1 MVWLNPAALAL
12 LAFVPVLLVLHALRY
27 RRRDV
32 RVSTLFLWESV
43 AREAQGSLGLR
54 RLVQNLPL
62 LLQILLV
69 CLLAAAL
76 AEPALTGQAVPS
88 RDVVLVVDVSASM
101 QTRSGQGTRF
111 EQAREHALQVLQDL
125 PAGRQMAIVTAGRQ
139 PRVAAFFNSE
149 KALLRQTL
157 RDLQA
162 SDATGNMREA
172 LFLALSLTQGS
183 GSHEI
188 VVIGDGAYPRI
199 AELTQLRQQLGHQL
213 RHIRVDGG
221 DTNVGITRFAFRQA
235 PDAEGLYEVLL
246 TVKNF
251 SPQPVT
257 APLRLSMPPQ
267 ETLER
272 QLDLQPGQEEVI
284 VSTVAGPLEGVAE
297 AELALDDDLALD
309 NRAYGVA
316 AAPSQTWILLVG
328 EPNYFLETLLT
339 AIPGVF
345 VNVVPQVSPDVL
357 PRLLASNRLIIFNG
371 VEPPPLQRG
380 NYLLINAV
388 PPDHRVRHTGTVAQ
402 PRVVDWERQHP
413 LLQFVDLADVHVAE
427 ALQLTLQDGA
437 HSLVDAP
444 DTPLLGLID
453 EPDLRLVVLG
463 FDLMQSD
470 LPLRVAFPVFI
481 GNLLRWLSPPE
492 SDGGGQIQAGT
503 PLPALFRR
511 ADGAH
516 LRAGPGRPSTAIR
529 RAGQSV
535 DFLRHPARRRLHPAR
550 RGPIQALPD
559 GQPARRRRVG
569 HQPRHQ
575 AAAADAR
582 RSRRFSPRRQHRN
595 AAVARPDA
603 RRGSRADRR
612 VVHLVPGFLTGR
624 AGSRT
629 QSAGPFPR

>member
-1 MVWLNPAALAL
+1 MVWLNPAAFAL
-12 LAFVPVLLVLHALRY
+12 LALVPVLLMLHALRY

-125 PAGRQMAIVTAGRQ
+125 PAGRQMAVVTAGRQ

-149 KALLRQTL
+149 KALLRQTIREL
-157 RDLQA
+157 EA
-162 SDATGNMREA
+162 GDATGNMREA

-251 SPQPVT
+251 SSQPVT
-257 APLRLSMPPQ
+257 APLRLSMPPR

-284 VSTVAGPLEGVAE
+284 VSAVAGPLDGVAE

-388 PPDHRVRHTGTVAQ
+388 PPDHRVRRTGTVAQ

-427 ALQLTLQDGA
+427 ALHLTLQDDA

-444 DTPLLGLID
+444 DTPLLGLIE

-503 PLPALFRR
+503 PYPLYFDAPMARISVQDP
-511 ADGAH
+511 DGHQQQYDVQGNPWIFSDAH
-516 LRAGPGRPSTAIR
+516 RVGVYTLRAGDQFKRYLTVNLLDDGESDIN
-529 RAGQSV
+529 
-535 DFLRHPARRRLHPAR
+535 PATK
-550 RGPIQALPD
+550 LPPLTPD
-559 GQPARRRRVG
+559 E
-569 HQPRHQ
+569 
-575 AAAADAR
+575 AAASA
-582 RSRRFSPRRQHRN
+582 P
-595 AAVARPDA
+595 
-603 RRGSRADRR
+603 
-612 VVHLVPGFLTGR
+612 
-624 AGSRT
+624 AGSAETPLWLALTLGALAVLTAEWFTWCRD
-629 QSAGPFPR
+629 F

>member
-1 MVWLNPAALAL
+1 MVWLNPAAFAL
-12 LAFVPVLLVLHALRY
+12 LALVPVLLVLHALRY

-101 QTRSGQGTRF
+101 QTRSGQGTRSSRPGSTPCGCCRTCPPG
-111 EQAREHALQVLQDL
+111 ARWPSL
-125 PAGRQMAIVTAGRQ
+125 PPDGSRAWRRSSTARRPCCGRR
-139 PRVAAFFNSE
+139 SE
-149 KALLRQTL
+149 SWRP
-157 RDLQA
+157 
-162 SDATGNMREA
+162 ATPPATCARA

-257 APLRLSMPPQ
+257 TPLRLSMPPQ

-284 VSTVAGPLEGVAE
+284 VSAVAGPLGGVAE

-427 ALQLTLQDGA
+427 ALHLTLQDGA

-444 DTPLLGLID
+444 DTPLLGLIE
-453 EPDLRLVVLG
+453 EPALRLVVLG

-481 GNLLRWLSPPE
+481 GNLLRWLSPLE

-503 PLPALFRR
+503 PYPLYFDAPMARISVQDP
-511 ADGAH
+511 DGRQQQYDVQGNPWIFSDAH
-516 LRAGPGRPSTAIR
+516 RVGVYTLRAGDQFKRYLTVNLLDDGESDIN
-529 RAGQSV
+529 
-535 DFLRHPARRRLHPAR
+535 PATK
-550 RGPIQALPD
+550 LPPLTPD
-559 GQPARRRRVG
+559 E
-569 HQPRHQ
+569 
-575 AAAADAR
+575 AAASAPAG
-582 RSRRFSPRRQHRN
+582 SAETPLWL
-595 AAVARPDA
+595 ALTLGAVA
-603 RRGSRADRR
+603 
-612 VVHLVPGFLTGR
+612 VLTAEWFTWCR
-624 AGSRT
+624 D
-629 QSAGPFPR
+629 F

>member
-1 MVWLNPAALAL
+1 MVWLNPAAFTLLAL
-12 LAFVPVLLVLHALRY
+12 VPVLLVLHALRY

-88 RDVVLVVDVSASM
+88 RDVVLVLDVSASM
-101 QTRSGQGTRF
+101 QTRTGQETRF
-111 EQAREHALQVLQDL
+111 AQAREHALQVLQEL
-125 PAGRQMAIVTAGRQ
+125 PAGRQMAVITAGRQ
-139 PRVAAFFNSE
+139 PRVAAFFSSE

-188 VVIGDGAYPRI
+188 IVIGDGAYPRI

-213 RHIRVDGG
+213 RHIQVDGG
-221 DTNVGITRFAFRQA
+221 DTNVGITRFAFRQV
-235 PDAEGLYEVLL
+235 PDAQGLYEVLL

-251 SPQPVT
+251 SPQPV
-257 APLRLSMPPQ
+257 AVPLRLSMPPQ
-267 ETLER
+267 QPLER
-272 QLDLQPGQEEVI
+272 QLNLQPGQQEVI
-284 VSTVAGPLEGVAE
+284 VSTVAGPLQGVAE

-345 VNVVPQVSPDVL
+345 VNVVPQVSADIL

-371 VEPPPLQRG
+371 VTPPPLQRG
-380 NYLLINAV
+380 NYLLINTV
-388 PPDHRVRHTGTVAQ
+388 PPDDRVRHTGTVAQ
-402 PRVVDWERQHP
+402 PRVVDWQRQHP

-427 ALQLTLQDGA
+427 ALQLTLQGNA

-444 DTPLLGLID
+444 DTPLLGLIE
-453 EPDLRLVVLG
+453 EPHLRVVVLG

-481 GNLLRWLSPPE
+481 GNLLRWLAPPE

-503 PLPALFRR
+503 PYPLYLDIPLSRISVQDPEGRQQQYDVQGNPWIFSDTQRV
-511 ADGAH
+511 GVYT
-516 LRAGPGRPSTAIR
+516 LRAGDTFKRYLTVNLLDDGESDINPTNKLPPLTPGE
-529 RAGQSV
+529 
-535 DFLRHPARRRLHPAR
+535 
-550 RGPIQALPD
+550 
-559 GQPARRRRVG
+559 
-569 HQPRHQ
+569 
-575 AAAADAR
+575 AAASTPAGSAET
-582 RSRRFSPRRQHRN
+582 PLWL
-595 AAVARPDA
+595 ALTLGAVA
-603 RRGSRADRR
+603 
-612 VVHLVPGFLTGR
+612 VLTAEWFTWCR
-624 AGSRT
+624 D
-629 QSAGPFPR
+629 F

>member
-32 RVSTLFLWESV
+32 QVSTLFLWESV

-88 RDVVLVVDVSASM
+88 RDVVLVLDVSASM
-101 QTRSGQGTRF
+101 QTRTEEGTRF
-111 EQAREHALQVLQDL
+111 GQAREHALQVLQEL
-125 PAGRQMAIVTAGRQ
+125 PAGRQMAVVTAGRQ
-139 PRVAAFFNSE
+139 PRVAAFFSSE

-157 RDLQA
+157 RDLEA

-183 GSHEI
+183 GSHDI

-221 DTNVGITRFAFRQA
+221 NTNVGITRFAFRQA

-251 SPQPVT
+251 SPQPIA
-257 APLRLSMPPQ
+257 APLRLSLPPQ

-284 VSTVAGPLEGVAE
+284 VSTVAGPLQGVAE

-309 NRAYGVA
+309 NRAYGVV

-345 VNVVPQVSPDVL
+345 VNVVPQVSPDIL

-371 VEPPPLQRG
+371 VTPPPLQRG

-388 PPDHRVRHTGTVAQ
+388 PPDGRVRHTGTVAQ
-402 PRVVDWERQHP
+402 PRVVDWQRQHP

-427 ALQLTLQDGA
+427 ALHLTLHDGA

-444 DTPLLGLID
+444 DTPLLGLIE
-453 EPDLRLVVLG
+453 EPDLRVVLVG

-481 GNLLRWLSPPE
+481 GNLLRWLAPPE

-503 PLPALFRR
+503 SYPLYFDTPMARISVQDPDGRR
-511 ADGAH
+511 QDYDVQGNPWIFSGTQRVGVYT
-516 LRAGPGRPSTAIR
+516 LRAGDQFKRYLTVNLLDDSESDINPATKLPSLTPDEAATSAP
-529 RAGQSV
+529 AGSAETP
-535 DFLRHPARRRLHPAR
+535 LWL
-550 RGPIQALPD
+550 ALTL
-559 GQPARRRRVG
+559 G
-569 HQPRHQ
+569 
-575 AAAADAR
+575 
-582 RSRRFSPRRQHRN
+582 
-595 AAVARPDA
+595 AVA
-603 RRGSRADRR
+603 
-612 VVHLVPGFLTGR
+612 VLTGEWFTWCR
-624 AGSRT
+624 D
-629 QSAGPFPR
+629 F

>member
-1 MVWLNPAALAL
+1 MVWLNPAALTL

-88 RDVVLVVDVSASM
+88 RDVVLVLDVSASM
-101 QTRSGQGTRF
+101 QTRTGQGTRF
-111 EQAREHALQVLQDL
+111 AQAREHALQVLQEL
-125 PAGRQMAIVTAGRQ
+125 PAGRQMAVITAGRQ
-139 PRVAAFFNSE
+139 PRVAAFFSSE

-157 RDLQA
+157 RDLEA

-188 VVIGDGAYPRI
+188 VVIGDGAYPRV

-213 RHIRVDGG
+213 RHIQVDGG

-235 PDAEGLYEVLL
+235 PDVEGLYEVLL

-251 SPQPVT
+251 SPQPVA
-257 APLRLSMPPQ
+257 APLRLSLPPQ
-267 ETLER
+267 QPLER

-284 VSTVAGPLEGVAE
+284 VSTVAGPLQGVAE

-309 NRAYGVA
+309 NHAYGVA

-339 AIPGVF
+339 SIPGVF
-345 VNVVPQVSPDVL
+345 VNVVPQVSADIL

-371 VEPPPLQRG
+371 VTPPPLQRG
-380 NYLLINAV
+380 NYLLINTV
-388 PPDHRVRHTGTVAQ
+388 PPDDRVRHTGTVAQ
-402 PRVVDWERQHP
+402 PRVVDWQRQHP

-427 ALQLTLQDGA
+427 ALQLTLQGNA

-444 DTPLLGLID
+444 DTPLLGLIE
-453 EPDLRLVVLG
+453 EPHLRVVVLG

-481 GNLLRWLSPPE
+481 GNLLRWLAPPE

-503 PLPALFRR
+503 PYPLYLDTPLSRISVQDPEGRQQQYDVQGNPWIFSDTQRV
-511 ADGAH
+511 GVYT
-516 LRAGPGRPSTAIR
+516 LRAGDTFKRYLTVNLLDDGESDINPATKLPPLAPDETASPAP
-529 RAGQSV
+529 AGSAETP
-535 DFLRHPARRRLHPAR
+535 LWL
-550 RGPIQALPD
+550 ALTL
-559 GQPARRRRVG
+559 G
-569 HQPRHQ
+569 
-575 AAAADAR
+575 
-582 RSRRFSPRRQHRN
+582 
-595 AAVARPDA
+595 AVA
-603 RRGSRADRR
+603 
-612 VVHLVPGFLTGR
+612 VLTTEWFTWCR
-624 AGSRT
+624 D
-629 QSAGPFPR
+629 F

>member
-1 MVWLNPAALAL
+1 MVWLNPAAFAL

-27 RRRDV
+27 RRREV

-76 AEPALTGQAVPS
+76 AEPSLTGQAVPS
-88 RDVVLVVDVSASM
+88 RDVVLVLDVSASM
-101 QTRSGQGTRF
+101 QTRTGQGTRF
-111 EQAREHALQVLQDL
+111 DQAREHALQVLQDL
-125 PAGRQMAIVTAGRQ
+125 PAGRQMAVITAGRQ

-157 RDLQA
+157 RDLEA
-162 SDATGNMREA
+162 SDAIGNMREA

-188 VVIGDGAYPRI
+188 VIIGDGAYPRI

-235 PDAEGLYEVLL
+235 PDADGLYEVLL

-257 APLRLSMPPQ
+257 TPLRLSMPPQ

-272 QLDLQPGQEEVI
+272 QLDLQPGQEDVI
-284 VSTVAGPLEGVAE
+284 VSTVAGPLDGVAE

-316 AAPSQTWILLVG
+316 ASPAQTWILLVG

-345 VNVVPQVSPDVL
+345 VNVVPQVSPDIL

-388 PPDHRVRHTGTVAQ
+388 PPDHRVQHTGMVAQ
-402 PRVVDWERQHP
+402 PRVVDWQRQHP
-413 LLQFVDLADVHVAE
+413 LLQFVDLTDVHVAE
-427 ALQLTLQDGA
+427 ALHLTLHDGA
-437 HSLVDAP
+437 YSLIDAP
-444 DTPLLGLID
+444 DTPLLGLIE

-492 SDGGGQIQAGT
+492 SDGGGQIQAGSPYPLYLDT
-503 PLPALFRR
+503 PLTRISVQAP
-511 ADGAH
+511 DGRQQQYEVQGNPWIFSDAERVGVYI
-516 LRAGPGRPSTAIR
+516 LRAGDQFR
-529 RAGQSV
+529 RYLAVNLLDDGES
-535 DFLRHPARRRLHPAR
+535 DINPATTLP
-550 RGPIQALPD
+550 PLTPD
-559 GQPARRRRVG
+559 G
-569 HQPRHQ
+569 
-575 AAAADAR
+575 AAASIPAGSAET
-582 RSRRFSPRRQHRN
+582 PLWL
-595 AAVARPDA
+595 ALALGAVA
-603 RRGSRADRR
+603 
-612 VVHLVPGFLTGR
+612 VLTVEWFTWCR
-624 AGSRT
+624 D
-629 QSAGPFPR
+629 F